1 MIVADSPPVFIL
13 GVERSGST
21 WLANIFDAHPETEL
35 LMEPFTP
42 RIEAFPK
49 MPGRLEYLKEPDPEL
64 VEHIRGRF
72 PNLLRWKYAYGD
84 RPEDVRWRRRLSYD
98 LLYPIGDLSTRA
110 AQAAGIERPL
120 YHLRFKNLNKN
131 RIENP
136 GLNRLEKAEPPRRLT
151 VKELRLNFKVSLI
164 EALWP
169 EARIVVI
176 LRNPVS
182 QVGSMLRLLKGGALH
197 ELRDTLGQ
205 VPDSLLAQDRFA
217 PYRSAL
223 EGIESD
229 HLVDRGLA
237 YWFLAYGVLIEDL
250 RASELP
256 HQIIRHEDLSVEPHK
271 TAGELLD
278 FSGLPAHG
286 QVNTYLDRSTRRGD
300 EKRSVMDTRR
310 DSESYVLE
318 GLRRV
323 PEEVTARCR
332 AVAEPFWSLG
342 PDALTDYRRWLAN
355 HLDE

>member
-42 RIEAFPK
+42 RIEAFPE
-49 MPGRLEYLKEPDPEL
+49 MPDRLEYLEEVDSEL
-64 VEHIRGRF
+64 VEHVRGRF
-72 PNLLRWKYAYGD
+72 PDLLAWKYAYGD
-84 RPEDVRWRRRLSYD
+84 RPDGSRWQRRLSYD
-98 LLYPIGDLSTRA
+98 LLYPVGDITTRA
-110 AQAAGIERPL
+110 AQAAGIDRPL

-136 GLNRLEKAEPPRRLT
+136 VLNRLDKDVPPRRLL

-197 ELRDTLGQ
+197 ELRDTLEQ
-205 VPDSLLAQDRFA
+205 IPDSLLDQERFA
-217 PYRSAL
+217 QYRTAL
-223 EGIESD
+223 TQIDSGEVI
-229 HLVDRGLA
+229 DRALA
-237 YWFLAYGVLIEDL
+237 YWFVAYGVLVEDL
-250 RASELP
+250 RASGLA
-256 HQIIRHEDLSVEPHK
+256 HRIIRHEDLSVEAHV
-271 TAGELLD
+271 TSNALLD
-278 FSGLPAHG
+278 FLGLPTHE
-286 QVNTYLDRSTRRGD
+286 QVHRYVDRSTRGGD
-300 EKRSVMDTRR
+300 GERSVMDTRR
-310 DSESYVLE
+310 ESESYVLE

-323 PEEVTARCR
+323 PEDVTARCR
-332 AVAEPFWSLG
+332 TVAERFWPISPDPLSGYRTWLG
-342 PDALTDYRRWLAN
+342 D
-355 HLDE
+355 HLGG